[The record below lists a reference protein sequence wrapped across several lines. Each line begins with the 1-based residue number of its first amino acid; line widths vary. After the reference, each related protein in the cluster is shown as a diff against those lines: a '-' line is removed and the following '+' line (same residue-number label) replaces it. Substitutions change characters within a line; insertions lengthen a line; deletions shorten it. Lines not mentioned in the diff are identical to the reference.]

1 MTTSTTANPA
11 HRPDDLD
18 LWVRRFHPVAEPAIR
33 LVCFPHAGGSASAY
47 FPLSRSLTPAVEVLA
62 VQYPGR
68 QERRGEPGIGD
79 IGVLADRITA
89 AVAPWASRP
98 YALFGHSMGA
108 IVAFEVARRLEA
120 GPGGHPRHLFVSG
133 RRAPTLQRSRGVH
146 LRDDAGVVDEL
157 RELGG
162 TDHRFLRDSEL
173 LATIL
178 PATRSDY
185 RAIETY
191 EYADGPPV
199 ACPVTAMVG
208 ESDPESTLAETTAWS
223 AHCGGGFDL
232 KVFPGGHFYIEASR
246 AAVVGTITAALGRQA
261 GDASLE
267 GTAR

>member
-1 MTTSTTANPA
+1 MTASTTANPA
-11 HRPDDLD
+11 SGQDGLEP
-18 LWVRRFHPVAEPAIR
+18 WVRRFHPVAEPAIR

-47 FPLSRSLTPAVEVLA
+47 FQLSRSLTPAIEVLA

-79 IGVLADRITA
+79 IRVLADRITA
-89 AVAPWASRP
+89 ALAPWTQQP

-108 IVAFEVARRLEA
+108 IVAFEVTRRLEA
-120 GPGGHPRHLFVSG
+120 AAGGRPRHLFVSG

-146 LRDDAGVVDEL
+146 LRDDAGVVREL

-162 TDHRFLRDSEL
+162 TDPRFLRDTEL

-191 EYADGPPV
+191 EYAGGPPV

-208 ESDPESTLAETTAWS
+208 ENDPESTLAETTAWS

-232 KVFPGGHFYIEASR
+232 RVFPGGHFYIEASR
-246 AAVVGTITAALGRQA
+246 AAVVDTITAALG
-261 GDASLE
+261 
-267 GTAR
+267 